1 MTKQIRIAVLYG
13 GNFSEFEISVKSA
26 EHIAQSLS
34 DEGYSVFKVLIKAD
48 RWTAFNEQGKEF
60 PVDKNDFSI
69 NGKSFDLAFPAIHGT
84 PGEDGLLQGYFQAL
98 NIPFTGS
105 SLLTSALTFNK
116 FFCNQ
121 YLRNY
126 NIDMARSVL
135 LRKGQKYSADVI
147 IKKLAL
153 PCFVKP
159 NQGGSS
165 FGITKVKKEEDFE
178 AAVNHAFTE
187 SDEVLVE
194 EFIEG
199 TEITCGLFK
208 TTEKDYIFA
217 PAEIVSKNEFFD
229 FQAKYDSNYNEEI
242 VPARINDELTQ
253 KVQKLSSDIYDQLN
267 CSGIVRIDYI
277 LKGDCFYFLE
287 VNTIPGMTA
296 ESIVPK
302 MMKHAGMTYGQAAD
316 LIIRDVSDKS

>member
-1 MTKQIRIAVLYG
+1 MTKQIRTAVLYG
-13 GNFSEFEISVKSA
+13 GNSSEFNISVQSA
-26 EHIAQSLS
+26 EHIAQSLI
-34 DEGYSVFKVLIKAD
+34 DEGYTVYKVLIKAD
-48 RWTAFNEQGKEF
+48 CWTAYDEQGNEF

-69 NGKSFDLAFPAIHGT
+69 NGKPFDLAFPAIHGT

-126 NIDMARSVL
+126 DINMARSVL
-135 LRKGQKYSADVI
+135 IRKGQNYSADAI
-147 IKKLAL
+147 IEKLGL

-165 FGITKVKKEEDFE
+165 FGITKVKEKSDFD

-208 TTEKDYIFA
+208 TSDKDYVFA

-229 FQAKYDSNYNEEI
+229 YQAKYDSNYNEEI
-242 VPARINDELTQ
+242 VPARISETLTQ
-253 KVQKLSSDIYDQLN
+253 EVQKLSSDIYNWLN

-277 LKGDCFYFLE
+277 LKGNRFYFLE

-316 LIIRDVSDKS
+316 LIIRDIVNES

>member
-1 MTKQIRIAVLYG
+1 MHKKISVAVLYG
-13 GNFSEFEISVKSA
+13 GNSSEFNISVQSA
-26 EHIAQSLS
+26 EHIAQSLNRS
-34 DEGYSVFKVLIKAD
+34 RYTVYKVLIKNAL
-48 RWTAFNEQGKEF
+48 WAAFDDEGREF
-60 PVDKNDFSI
+60 PVDKNDFSV
-69 NGKSFDLAFPAIHGT
+69 NGKPFDLVFPAIHGT

-105 SLLTSALTFNK
+105 SLLASALTFSK

-126 NIDMARSVL
+126 NINMARSVL
-135 LRKGQKYSADVI
+135 IRKGQKYSSDEI
-147 IKKLAL
+147 TDSLGL

-165 FGITKVKKEEDFE
+165 FGISKVKQKEAFDD
-178 AAVNHAFTE
+178 AVNHAFTE

-208 TTEKDYIFA
+208 TSDTDYVFA

-229 FQAKYDSNYNEEI
+229 YQAKYDSNYNEEI
-242 VPARINDELTQ
+242 VPARISEALTRE
-253 KVQKLSSDIYDQLN
+253 VQSISSKIYDRLN

-277 LKGDCFYFLE
+277 LKENRFYFLE

-316 LIIRDVSDKS
+316 YIIQDLMNKS